1 MDILIAALGPGLRTA
16 SPILLAA
23 LGGVFSQRAGIFNIA
38 LEGYMLVGAFAAVV
52 VASATGSP
60 YAGVLAAVIVVSLMA
75 LLMGF
80 VVLELSGDVIIVGI
94 AINLLAGALTSFLV
108 QSLTGGAAFIRVP
121 SGIPDIQLS
130 AIAGLPIVGPLF
142 ATQGILVWVSLLLV
156 PIVGAII
163 TRTSL
168 GLRMRAVGEAP
179 DAAVSSGVDVRR
191 IQYVSFALCGALC
204 GLAGAQ
210 LALGLL
216 SLFSFN
222 MTAGRGII
230 AFAAVIFGAAKARWV
245 ALAALIFGFADAVAN
260 RIQTLGAPVQFVVM
274 VPYVLTIAALLL
286 AAVPWWRLRADRAAA
301 GRVEAA
307 S

>member
-1 MDILIAALGPGLRTA
+1 MEILIAALGPGLRTA